1 MVAVL
6 PDTLQ
11 PAGIYKP
18 GEVCEILDIG
28 SSTLW
33 RYVKAGYIKAVHRP
47 TGKMNLF
54 RGQDV
59 INLHKYVY

>member
-6 PDTLQ
+6 PDTVH

-18 GEVCEILDIG
+18 GEVCEILEI
-28 SSTLW
+28 SSSALW

-47 TGKMNLF
+47 AGKMNLF